1 MKIITL
7 TPNQVD
13 ATSFYRAWGV
23 FPDIMKRSDIAFTDY
38 YDAQMMLGEGKRGF
52 TWANALQYDAAFFQ
66 RAFGNVI
73 EIAKF
78 MKDCGLKIIYE
89 LDDNLWEIP
98 NSFDIKRFYDKDKL
112 STMVYM
118 LKISDLVI
126 VSTQALA
133 DYISTAFD
141 VKCEVVNNAIDL
153 NKYPIQPYNE
163 DGALIWRGSST
174 HRSDLRQYR
183 EVMEGIQETL
193 QVWGYDIV
201 NNEPKLK
208 LNKFTF
214 VKPLDPIYYFAN
226 LRAEKPRGIV
236 TPLVEDVF
244 NACKSNIAYLEATMA
259 GAVCYSNQWGE
270 FKNKGLSLSEVN
282 NKYHKE
288 AHEAATIDVKENYSL
303 KQAND
308 KRIDLI
314 KSL

>member
-23 FPDIMKRSDIAFTDY
+23 FPDIMKRSDITFTDY

-153 NKYPIQPYNE
+153 NKYPIQPYKVARQVAQGE
-163 DGALIWRGSST
+163 SIFDWKVWDDAWDGR
-174 HRSDLRQYR
+174 DLYDNKAIA
-183 EVMEGIQETL
+183 EAENTFGKAKIYVAKGLLEG
-193 QVWGYDIV
+193 
-201 NNEPKLK
+201 K
-208 LNKFTF
+208 
-214 VKPLDPIYYFAN
+214 KPGEI
-226 LRAEKPRGIV
+226 
-236 TPLVEDVF
+236 
-244 NACKSNIAYLEATMA
+244 LEAYGDLTPEITA
-259 GAVCYSNQWGE
+259 AIE
-270 FKNKGLSLSEVN
+270 EAFN
-282 NKYHKE
+282 NP
-288 AHEAATIDVKENYSL
+288 DSFN
-303 KQAND
+303 
-308 KRIDLI
+308 
-314 KSL
+314 

>member
-23 FPDIMKRSDIAFTDY
+23 FPDIMKRSDITFTDY

-52 TWANALQYDAAFFQ
+52 TWANAMQYDAAFFQ

-98 NSFDIKRFYDKDKL
+98 ASFDIKRFYDKDKL

-133 DYISTAFD
+133 DYIETAFD

-153 NKYPIQPYNE
+153 NKYPIQTYNE
-163 DGALIWRGSST
+163 DGPLIWRGSST

-183 EVMEGIQETL
+183 EIMEGIEEPMQL
-193 QVWGYDIV
+193 WGYDAV
-201 NNEPKLK
+201 NLEPKLK
-208 LNKFTF
+208 LKKFTF

-226 LRAEKPRGIV
+226 LRATKPRGIV

-259 GAVCYSNQWGE
+259 GAVCYSNQWSE
-270 FKNKGLSLSEVN
+270 FKGKGLNLSEVDKKN
-282 NKYHKE
+282 HKE
-288 AHEAATIDVKENYSL
+288 AHEIAVDDVKNNYSL
-303 KQAND
+303 KMAND

>member
-23 FPDIMKRSDIAFTDY
+23 FPDIMRRSDITFTDY

-183 EVMEGIQETL
+183 EVMEGIQEPI
-193 QVWGYDIV
+193 QVWGYDAV
-201 NNEPKLK
+201 NNEPRLK

-226 LRAEKPRGIV
+226 LRAEKPRPTLKPCWLNKERRCQVHIHPIYG
-236 TPLVEDVF
+236 
-244 NACKSNIAYLEATMA
+244 SNSLPTVKRPVR
-259 GAVCYSNQWGE
+259 GAPSPMTT
-270 FKNKGLSLSEVN
+270 S
-282 NKYHKE
+282 
-288 AHEAATIDVKENYSL
+288 A
-303 KQAND
+303 
-308 KRIDLI
+308 
-314 KSL
+314 

>member
-23 FPDIMKRSDIAFTDY
+23 FPDIMKRSDITFTDY

-52 TWANALQYDAAFFQ
+52 TWANAMQYDAAFFQ

-98 NSFDIKRFYDKDKL
+98 ASFDIKRFYDKDKL

-133 DYISTAFD
+133 DYIETAFD

-153 NKYPIQPYNE
+153 NKYPIQSYNE
-163 DGALIWRGSST
+163 DGELIWRGSST

-183 EVMEGIQETL
+183 EVMEGIEEPMQL
-193 QVWGYDIV
+193 WGYDAV
-201 NNEPKLK
+201 NLEPKLK
-208 LNKFTF
+208 LKKFTF

-226 LRAEKPRGIV
+226 LRATKPRGIV

-259 GAVCYSNQWGE
+259 GAICYSNQWGE
-270 FKNKGLSLSEVN
+270 FKGKGLNLSEVN
-282 NKYHKE
+282 KKNHKE
-288 AHEAATIDVKENYSL
+288 AHEIAVDDVKNNYSL
-303 KQAND
+303 KMAND

>member
-23 FPDIMKRSDIAFTDY
+23 FPDIMKRSDITFTDY

-52 TWANALQYDAAFFQ
+52 TWANAMQYDAAFFQ

-73 EIAKF
+73 EIAMF

-98 NSFDIKRFYDKDKL
+98 ASFDIKRFYDKDKL
-112 STMVYM
+112 ATMVYM

-133 DYISTAFD
+133 DYIETAFD

-163 DGALIWRGSST
+163 DGPLIWRGSST

-183 EVMEGIQETL
+183 EVMEGIEEPL
-193 QVWGYDIV
+193 QLWGYDAV
-201 NNEPKLK
+201 NLEPKLK
-208 LNKFTF
+208 LKKFTF
-214 VKPLDPIYYFAN
+214 VKPLDPIYYFNN
-226 LRAEKPRGIV
+226 LRATKPRGIV

-259 GAVCYSNQWGE
+259 GAVCYSNQWSE
-270 FKNKGLSLSEVN
+270 FKGKGLNLSEVN
-282 NKYHKE
+282 NKNHKE
-288 AHEAATIDVKENYSL
+288 AHEIAVDDVKNNYSL
-303 KQAND
+303 KMAND
-308 KRIDLI
+308 KRINLI